1 MVRIER
7 DLSSM
12 EYAVRPLLEA
22 ATTEGWRN
30 VLKILFLSGP
40 VTLLSEELPFPCL
53 VSAEGPYDEVEQSV
67 DLLKGKANIAITP
80 IIKAL
85 GRLFFLSPKI
95 ITMLQRIENV
105 AKEKEEEVL
114 QKIGMISAAELRI
127 EFDKYKRDLVPV
139 MVQGASALS
148 GLIAIGVFE
157 SLLHFRAS
165 QIHSALDEDEY
176 ENMIEG
182 LRKFGLIE
190 SKLQVSLCPECANY
204 QLTVSMYPS
213 MEEMCPRCGAEWAT
227 ITLYNLQPPYSE
239 IKINNSDLPL
249 FISSYLKHKLS
260 LEIPMVE
267 AEIIPGANIKSED
280 GTSCEVDVYIP
291 EFSLGIECKVFEDA
305 FARMTT
311 TRLSGIIGKDLLP
324 QIKKYLSM
332 GIKNITIVT
341 NLIEESCN
349 KLKTR
354 IEGII
359 KEEGLNLN
367 IELLTGDIDNL
378 IKWLDEKASIISKT
392 YRESL
397 EKVIKQS
404 IERKNEIKEMPEF
417 E

>member
-1 MVRIER
+1 
-7 DLSSM
+7 
-12 EYAVRPLLEA
+12 
-22 ATTEGWRN
+22 
-30 VLKILFLSGP
+30 
-40 VTLLSEELPFPCL
+40 L
-53 VSAEGPYDEVEQSV
+53 VS
-67 DLLKGKANIAITP
+67 L
-80 IIKAL
+80 
-85 GRLFFLSPKI
+85 
-95 ITMLQRIENV
+95 
-105 AKEKEEEVL
+105 
-114 QKIGMISAAELRI
+114 
-127 EFDKYKRDLVPV
+127 
-139 MVQGASALS
+139 
-148 GLIAIGVFE
+148 
-157 SLLHFRAS
+157 
-165 QIHSALDEDEY
+165 
-176 ENMIEG
+176 
-182 LRKFGLIE
+182 E

-227 ITLYNLQPPYSE
+227 ITLYNLQSPYSE

-291 EFSLGIECKVFEDA
+291 EFYLGIECKVFEDA